1 MKNGK
6 AMTRML
12 SAIPKMRAA
21 LSADTEASIQ
31 VDDLI
36 DNEDYEYEMSRDQLE
51 EIIRP

>member
-1 MKNGK
+1 
-6 AMTRML
+6 ML

-21 LSADTEASIQ
+21 LSADTEATIQ

-36 DNEDYEYEMSRDQLE
+36 DNEDYEYEMSKDQFE